1 MPLSHPTPCNRR
13 PPTPQQALLGRA
25 TTMTCGGAVKSQD
38 HVMQCFDV
46 EPVVEVNNRL
56 SLGLGRVLF
65 LDEVGEE

>member
-1 MPLSHPTPCNRR
+1 
-13 PPTPQQALLGRA
+13 
-25 TTMTCGGAVKSQD
+25 MTCGGAVKSQD